1 MIPDA
6 AMSDPVEAAP
16 AAPPIRLL
24 LVEDDRFL
32 RKAAEVMLRKH
43 GFEVLTAQDGE
54 AGLAVAREQGPTLI
68 LLDLIMPRMQGFQVI
83 EHLKADPATAG
94 IPVIVM
100 SNLGQESDVQ
110 RAMEAG
116 AAAYVVKSNV
126 ALHDLADRVRSV
138 LSGRR

>member
-1 MIPDA
+1 MSDA
-6 AMSDPVEAAP
+6 AASTPRT
-16 AAPPIRLL
+16 RLL

-32 RKAAEVMLRKH
+32 RKAAEVMLRRN

-54 AGLAVAREQGPTLI
+54 EGLGVARSERPALI

-83 EHLKADPATAG
+83 EHLKQDPETAG

-110 RAMEAG
+110 RAMDAG
-116 AAAYVVKSNV
+116 AVAYVVKSNV
-126 ALHDLADRVRSV
+126 ALNDLADRVRGI
-138 LSGRR
+138 LAAKQG

>member
-1 MIPDA
+1 MSDA
-6 AMSDPVEAAP
+6 AASTSRT
-16 AAPPIRLL
+16 RLL

-32 RKAAEVMLRKH
+32 RKAAEVMLRRH

-54 AGLAVAREQGPTLI
+54 EGLAVARAERPALI
-68 LLDLIMPRMQGFQVI
+68 LLDLIMPKMQGFQVI
-83 EHLKADPATAG
+83 EHLKQDPGTAD

-116 AAAYVVKSNV
+116 ALAYVVKSNV
-126 ALHDLADRVRSV
+126 ALNDLADRVRGV
-138 LSGRR
+138 LAGTQG

>member
-1 MIPDA
+1 MSDA
-6 AMSDPVEAAP
+6 APSTPRT
-16 AAPPIRLL
+16 RLL

-32 RKAAEVMLRKH
+32 RKAAEVVLRRH

-54 AGLAVAREQGPTLI
+54 EGLTVARAERPALI
-68 LLDLIMPRMQGFQVI
+68 LLDLIMPKMQGFQVI
-83 EHLKADPATAG
+83 EHLKQDPETAD

-116 AAAYVVKSNV
+116 ALAYVVKSNV
-126 ALHDLADRVRSV
+126 ALNDLADRVRGV
-138 LSGRR
+138 LAAKQG

>member
-1 MIPDA
+1 MSDA
-6 AMSDPVEAAP
+6 APSTPRT
-16 AAPPIRLL
+16 RLL

-32 RKAAEVMLRKH
+32 RKAAEVVLRRH

-54 AGLAVAREQGPTLI
+54 DDLTVARAARPALI
-68 LLDLIMPRMQGFQVI
+68 LLDLLMPQMQGFQVI
-83 EHLKADPATAG
+83 EHLKQDPETAD

-116 AAAYVVKSNV
+116 ALAYVVKSNV
-126 ALHDLADRVRSV
+126 ALNDLADRVRGV
-138 LSGRR
+138 LAAKQG